1 VLLPVLKKIVCK
13 SRALFIRLVATRAV
27 ARARESHN
35 RPRVGERRAREGRRV
50 TALAPGESR
59 RYRLALARAGAPAR
73 ARGGREGGESEAR
86 HWRGESAGESDMA
99 RSDWSTCRDLIGP
112 RVLAVA
118 TSRFLPFGVQKNRKK
133 IAKNHKFHPNHKFL
147 LIIMYF

>member
-1 VLLPVLKKIVCK
+1 MREINA
-13 SRALFIRLVATRAV
+13 SIRLVATRA
-27 ARARESHN
+27 RESRY
-35 RPRVGERRAREGRRV
+35 RPRVGERRAREGRRA
-50 TALAPGESR
+50 TALAPGESG

-86 HWRGESAGESDMA
+86 HWRGESAGESDVA

-118 TSRFLPFGVQKNRKK
+118 TSRF
-133 IAKNHKFHPNHKFL
+133 
-147 LIIMYF
+147 